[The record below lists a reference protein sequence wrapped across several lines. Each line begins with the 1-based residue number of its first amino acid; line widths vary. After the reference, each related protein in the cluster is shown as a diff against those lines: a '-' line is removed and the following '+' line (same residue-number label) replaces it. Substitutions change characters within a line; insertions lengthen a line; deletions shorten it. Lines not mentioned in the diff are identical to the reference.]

1 MTQLDLPLARR
12 SDPVT
17 SHDAAR
23 GTISF
28 KARHEARIYSAIYH
42 AGEYGATYRQV
53 ADATGMEPVAVARR
67 LAGMER
73 RGLIKRSANSIG
85 GYEQRGGMAIWRKA
99 GAA

>member
-1 MTQLDLPLARR
+1 MNQLAPPLARR

-28 KARHEARIYSAIYH
+28 RARHEGHIYCAIQD
-42 AGEYGATYRQV
+42 AGERGATYKEI
-53 ADATGMEPVAVARR
+53 AKATGMEPVAVARR

-73 RGLIKRSANSIG
+73 RGLIARKPMAMG
-85 GYEQRGGMAIWRKA
+85 GYAQRDGMAVWRKA
-99 GAA
+99 